1 VGVVEGFCGG
11 LGSDGWGVGLGVGRD
26 LLGEDVLGLSA

>member
-1 VGVVEGFCGG
+1 MGVVEGFCGG
-11 LGSDGWGVGLGVGRD
+11 LCCDGWVVGVGVGRD